1 MPAVQII
8 TIEEDAG
15 QFQLEEAA
23 LSEVLDKV
31 PAGMKVSV
39 VAVAGAFRTGKSFLL
54 DLFLRYL
61 RAEGGATA
69 AAAGSDDW
77 LLVNGQYLEGN
88 ENPFPSSV
96 GGGGARTSPSAHLP
110 ACPTAALSDARL
122 PRSGAGGL
130 GPGLLVA
137 RRAGAE
143 HDGDLA
149 VVGAVRASAAGERGG
164 GGGAPHGHAGHVR
177 LPPHADAH
185 RAPRLAPRCIPRSN
199 NR

>member
-96 GGGGARTSPSAHLP
+96 GGGGAPASPSAPLP
-110 ACPTAALSDARL
+110 ARPPARL
-122 PRSGAGGL
+122 PR
-130 GPGLLVA
+130 
-137 RRAGAE
+137 
-143 HDGDLA
+143 
-149 VVGAVRASAAGERGG
+149 
-164 GGGAPHGHAGHVR
+164 
-177 LPPHADAH
+177 
-185 RAPRLAPRCIPRSN
+185 
-199 NR
+199 